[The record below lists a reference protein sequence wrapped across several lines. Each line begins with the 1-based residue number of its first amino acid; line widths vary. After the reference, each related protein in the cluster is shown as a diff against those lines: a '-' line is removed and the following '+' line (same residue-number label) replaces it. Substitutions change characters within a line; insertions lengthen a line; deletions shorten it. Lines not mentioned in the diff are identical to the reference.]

1 MKIGETEYDAAQ
13 VGSGKSSGDISFK
26 IPAGTKRLCLHVVGW
41 KDEGG
46 KTHTIATSVG
56 KISSSSI
63 TTTAD
68 TGATGGGPF
77 TLSKT
82 DYSGKEYYFEFTLTN
97 VTAESTITIKNSAGK
112 SRGVYF
118 GINAE

>member
-13 VGSGKSSGDISFK
+13 VGASKNPGSLIFK

-41 KDEGG
+41 SGEGG

-68 TGATGGGPF
+68 TGATGNGPF

-97 VTAESTITIKNSAGK
+97 VTEESTITIKNSAGK

-118 GINAE
+118 GINVE

>member
-1 MKIGETEYDAAQ
+1 MKIGENEYDAVQ
-13 VGSGKSSGDISFK
+13 LGTSGKSGQITFK
-26 IPAGTKRLCLHVVGW
+26 IPAGTKKLCLHVVGW

-56 KISSSSI
+56 KISSTSI

-68 TGATGGGPF
+68 TGATGSGPF